1 MEGITTAVPTPFYPD
16 ERVYYRKLEANM
28 ARLSRSLVTGMLLLG
43 STGEAN
49 HLSDAESAE
58 VLRVAAGAAAAEKVL
73 LAGVGRD
80 SVRSTL
86 ELAEG
91 AAKAS
96 YDAVLVRPPA
106 YYGAQRTPA
115 AVAHYYRSVADRSP
129 LPVVLY
135 HIPHN
140 VPVDLPVEL
149 VAELA
154 GHANIIGIKDSSG
167 SVERIRA
174 LVEATRTARPRS
186 FAVTNVF
193 APVTARMLAT
203 RPASESALV
212 TIGATTTPEPV
223 LPELKTRRKEV
234 GFQVLC
240 GTASI
245 FLDALEAGAV
255 GGILAFAS
263 FAPEACHEIFQ
274 ALRDHDPQLARAKQ
288 ERIAAVNQRIVTEL
302 GIGAVKYA
310 CDFNGFF
317 GGYPRQP
324 LLPPT
329 AAVKAEIEQLLAG
342 IRN

>member
-1 MEGITTAVPTPFYPD
+1 MPTPFYPD

-43 STGEAN
+43 STGEAS
-49 HLSDAESAE
+49 HLTDAESAE
-58 VLRVAAGAAAAEKVL
+58 VLRVAAEAASAEKVL
-73 LAGVGRD
+73 IAGVGRD

-86 ELAEG
+86 ELAE
-91 AAKAS
+91 AAARAS

-106 YYGAQRTPA
+106 YYAAARTPA

-135 HIPHN
+135 HIPHS
-140 VPVDLPVEL
+140 VPVDLPIKL

-154 GHANIIGIKDSSG
+154 DHANIIGIKDSSG

-174 LVEATRTARPRS
+174 LVAATRTARTRS
-186 FAVTNVF
+186 LAVTNVF
-193 APVTARMLAT
+193 APVTARMLSA
-203 RPASESALV
+203 RPAAESTLV
-212 TIGATTTPEPV
+212 TIGATEAAVPV
-223 LPELKTRRKEV
+223 LPELKTRTKEV

-255 GGILAFAS
+255 GGVLAFAS

-274 ALRDHDPQLARAKQ
+274 ALRDHDPKLARAKQ
-288 ERIAAVNQRIVTEL
+288 ERIATVNQRIVGEL

-317 GGYPRQP
+317 GGYPRKP

-329 AAVKAEIEQLLAG
+329 AEVKAEIEQLLAE
-342 IRN
+342 IRC